1 MPGLRDRASLKATA
15 RFVGW
20 TNADK
25 HEPMAIRKQKSRK
38 KAKAKVVNK
47 KYRDIKKCNETL
59 EVQDVQE
66 VQEVQDEKV
75 ETNKKK
81 LREPELEKESVKTNN
96 LKKKKA
102 QTQTKKKFDMN
113 KKP

>member
-59 EVQDVQE
+59 EVQDVQ
-66 VQEVQDEKV
+66 DEKV

-102 QTQTKKKFDMN
+102 QTQTKK
-113 KKP
+113 